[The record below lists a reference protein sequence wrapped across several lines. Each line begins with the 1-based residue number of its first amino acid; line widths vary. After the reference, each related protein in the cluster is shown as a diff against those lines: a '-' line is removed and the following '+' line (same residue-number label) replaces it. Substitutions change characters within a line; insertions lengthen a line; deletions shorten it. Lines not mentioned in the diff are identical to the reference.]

1 MPSDNGFEDGRR
13 NFALWGS
20 RFQGGLAPEAEAL
33 NRSLPIDRR
42 LWREEID
49 VASAWIE
56 GLEALGVVRPD
67 QSKTIR
73 AGLERVGQRLAAG
86 AAEDAPDEDIHTLVE
101 RLLMEEIGEM
111 AGMLG
116 TGRSRNDQASTAT
129 RLWVMRA
136 VDVLTADIDALL
148 VALLSKAEATLDVLM
163 PSYTHLRRAQPVRM
177 AHFFL
182 SHFWP
187 LVRDAGR
194 WASVKKSAGTMTLGA
209 GAVAGS
215 GFPVN
220 RTLLQDRLGFPEVS
234 TNSMDAVSDRDFVAE
249 FAFAG
254 ALLGAHLSRLAEDL
268 ILFSSSEFSFVR
280 FSDQYSTGS
289 SLMPQKRNPDVAEL
303 ARGQSARLLGD
314 LTAAVG
320 LLKSLPT
327 GYNKDLQEDKSI
339 LFHVFDTLHVLL
351 PAFAGAIANLEIDEE
366 AAAAALVPSLLAVDL
381 ADALVR
387 SDVTFREA
395 HAAIGELVRV
405 AEEAG
410 TSILDIDSEQAEA
423 IHPALPVAL
432 WTAGADRSQRAYHRS
447 VEARSIAGGTARESV
462 VEQIAQARSLLR
474 T

>member
-1 MPSDNGFEDGRR
+1 MASDKGREDGER

-20 RFQGGLAPEAEAL
+20 RFQGGLAPEADAL

-42 LWREEID
+42 LWCEEID
-49 VASAWIE
+49 VASAWTE
-56 GLEALGVVRPD
+56 GLEALGVLQPEEA
-67 QSKTIR
+67 R
-73 AGLERVGQRLAAG
+73 AILTGLERVGERLAAG
-86 AAEDAPDEDIHTLVE
+86 AAEHAPDEDIHTLVE
-101 RLLMEEIGEM
+101 RLLTEEIGET
-111 AGMLG
+111 AGMLR

-136 VDVLTADIDALL
+136 VDGLTADIRAMLA
-148 VALLSKAEATLDVLM
+148 ALLSQAEANLDVLM

-187 LVRDAGR
+187 LTRDVERWESVRRTA
-194 WASVKKSAGTMTLGA
+194 ATMPLGA

-220 RTLLQDRLGFPEVS
+220 RTLLQDRLGFPKV
-234 TNSMDAVSDRDFVAE
+234 TANSMDAVSDRDFVAE

-254 ALLGAHLSRLAEDL
+254 SLLSAHLSRLAEDL
-268 ILFSSSEFSFVR
+268 ILFSSSEFGFLR
-280 FSDQYSTGS
+280 FSDAYSTGS
-289 SLMPQKRNPDVAEL
+289 SLMPQKRNPDIAEL

-339 LFHVFDTLHVLL
+339 LFHVFDTLHLLL
-351 PAFAGAIANLEIDEE
+351 PAFAGAVETLQINEE
-366 AAAAALVPSLLAVDL
+366 AAAAALDPSVLAVDL

-387 SDVTFREA
+387 SGVTFSEA
-395 HAAIGELVRV
+395 HAAIGELVRL

-410 TSILDIDSEQAEA
+410 TSILDFDSDQVEA
-423 IHPALPVAL
+423 IHPALPTAL
-432 WTAGADRSQRAYHRS
+432 WTAGADRSHRAYHRS
-447 VEARSIAGGTARESV
+447 VEGRGIAGGTARDAV
-462 VEQIAQARSLLR
+462 VEQISQARSLMGC
-474 T
+474 